1 MDCYMLKSRRLV
13 GVADAWS
20 VDDAADG
27 ISGFPDAMSA
37 AAHKQMVTGAEEAML
52 GKLELDSQSNLFSN
66 SDDYLLSGSSKL
78 GISASEDID
87 LPGKQGLPEST
98 TDRPGSNGSSRV
110 PRLRVLGTAGMAGF
124 GKAVDILDTI
134 GCLVTTSLSTDGG
147 FISRAKTKGCPI
159 SILAFEV
166 ANTILKG
173 ATIMQSLSEDTV
185 TYFKQVVLPSE
196 GVQNLISSDMSVLMR
211 IVANDKREELK
222 IFSQEIVRFGNRC
235 KDPQWHNLDRYFVK
249 LESENPPQKQLK
261 ETAVAEMQKLMDLV
275 HRTTDLYHELHALDR
290 FEQDYRCKLTVKGN
304 SYQKDNLPGENI
316 EVVRIELKSQRNY
329 VKSLKKRSLWSKTL
343 EDIVEKLV
351 DIVQYLHFEINASF
365 GSSDEGELSYESTE
379 DCQRLGP
386 AGLALHYANIIIQI
400 YSVVSRSGY
409 IPPNTRDALYQ
420 GLPPRVR
427 SALPNRLRTSS
438 VPQELNIDQI
448 RATMDKT
455 LKWLVPMAINTTC
468 ARGFLRFSEWARSG
482 TERVGRRP
490 GQPDV
495 VETLY
500 HADKAKTEDYILDL
514 VVWLHHLVNQSNRPA
529 NAKDKDKE
537 QSTSP
542 LTKSDLDKAQQE

>member
-13 GVADAWS
+13 GIADAWS
-20 VDDAADG
+20 VDDADG
-27 ISGFPDAMSA
+27 IGEFPEAMS
-37 AAHKQMVTGAEEAML
+37 AAHKQMVTGLEEAMVA
-52 GKLELDSQSNLFSN
+52 KLELASHSSLFSS
-66 SDDYLLSGSSKL
+66 SDDSFLPGSSSL
-78 GISASEDID
+78 DTSTSEE
-87 LPGKQGLPEST
+87 KQGLSEST
-98 TDRPGSNGSSRV
+98 TERPGNNGSSRV

-147 FISRAKTKGCPI
+147 FISRVKTKGCPI

-196 GVQNLISSDMSVLMR
+196 GVQNLISSDMGVLMR

-222 IFSQEIVRFGNRC
+222 IFSQEIIRYGNRC

-249 LESENPPQKQLK
+249 LESENQPQKQLK
-261 ETAVAEMQKLMDLV
+261 ETAIAEMQKLMDLV

-290 FEQDYRCKLTVKGN
+290 FEQDYRCKLMGKG
-304 SYQKDNLPGENI
+304 SSDRFEKDNLPGENI
-316 EVVRIELKSQRNY
+316 QIVRIELKSQRNY

-343 EDIVEKLV
+343 EEIVEKLV
-351 DIVQYLHFEINASF
+351 DIVHYLHFEINASF
-365 GSSDEGELSYESTE
+365 GSSDGGELSSESTE

-468 ARGFLRFSEWARSG
+468 ARGFLRFSEWAKSG
-482 TERVGRRP
+482 TERIGRRP

-495 VETLY
+495 IETLY
-500 HADKAKTEDYILDL
+500 HADKAKTDAYILDL
-514 VVWLHHLVNQSNRPA
+514 VVWLHHLVSQSNRPA
-529 NAKDKDKE
+529 NAKD
-537 QSTSP
+537 QSTSNQ
-542 LTKSDLDKAQQE
+542 D